1 MPQMFIASIF
11 SCFREPL
18 LDLIEI
24 DRKKSRPLTV
34 LLRTIDSYLPTLTE
48 IAVHYKDVS
57 T

>member
-11 SCFREPL
+11 SCFRETL

-34 LLRTIDSYLPTLTE
+34 LLRTIDSYLTTLTE
-48 IAVHYKDVS
+48 IAVHYKEVS